1 MKKRLGFVTNS
12 SSASFILATNLS
24 DEDFLKRILDLDMT
38 LADKYV
44 IKELMSSRDKLLLA
58 KDMHSEMLNV
68 MSVII
73 PLDVDADDY
82 IEMRWM
88 DEGTSN
94 VRYKHI
100 YAYRVEQ
107 GKPEWVPLHNLIE
120 KVNKDNEIFVW
131 HMRD

>member
-1 MKKRLGFVTNS
+1 
-12 SSASFILATNLS
+12 
-24 DEDFLKRILDLDMT
+24 MT

-107 GKPEWVPLHNLIE
+107 GTPEWVPLHNLIE